1 MDADALLAFLNQPL
15 IIAAPRSRCSRLVRG
30 RPWVGSSCVA
40 PNDKDECKGKGKSIH
55 IKKNL
60 CENERSTGAAGRR
73 KADSDTTCPCRVARP
88 HPPRNFVP
96 ALRGISVRVRQ
107 SRVFLS
113 FRGLP
118 KGAIFKRAV
127 HLTPPPPPLRQ
138 QRSFPFVPSV
148 VFCESGVRNYG
159 SIFLRWRLLRLSKGL
174 ARLSRRVA

>member
-96 ALRGISVRVRQ
+96 ALRGISVRGA
-107 SRVFLS
+107 SRAFS
-113 FRGLP
+113 YPFEACR
-118 KGAIFKRAV
+118 KG
-127 HLTPPPPPLRQ
+127 P
-138 QRSFPFVPSV
+138 
-148 VFCESGVRNYG
+148 
-159 SIFLRWRLLRLSKGL
+159 FLRELCTCLRL
-174 ARLSRRVA
+174 RLRSGSHVLSLLYLVL